1 MLGSCRLNNKS
12 MRNVRRT
19 DAYQAIA
26 IDLALLG
33 IISKEECEMLLDGGI
48 PSGIVLPDGSSKLTS
63 EKNLPPK
70 PDFIKVEPGDTEQ
83 PTIDVQSEPIIGVTV
98 SDGATTNEQPSVD
111 PVMPGDETQTP
122 EPETGDT
129 EQIPVLGGVTE
140 TDNTEQ
146 KPDVQPEPIIGV
158 TVMPGDET
166 QEPVNDEGRT
176 ESDN

>member
-19 DAYQAIA
+19 DAYQAVM

-70 PDFIKVEPGDTEQ
+70 PDFIKTEPVDTEQTPENGDTEQ
-83 PTIDVQSEPIIGVTV
+83 TPVLE
-98 SDGATTNEQPSVD
+98 GAT
-111 PVMPGDETQTP
+111 
-122 EPETGDT
+122 ETGNP
-129 EQIPVLGGVTE
+129 EQTLI
-140 TDNTEQ
+140 
-146 KPDVQPEPIIGV
+146 QPEPIIGV

-166 QEPVNDEGRT
+166 GDNEQTPVQPELILGVDETQEPVNDEGRT
-176 ESDN
+176 ESSN

>member
-63 EKNLPPK
+63 ENNLPPK
-70 PDFIKVEPGDTEQ
+70 PDFIQTEPVDTEPVVTGDTE
-83 PTIDVQSEPIIGVTV
+83 TGDTETGDTEPVVTGDTETSDTETGDKEPVVTGDTEPVLGVIV
-98 SDGATTNEQPSVD
+98 SDGATTDEQPSVD
-111 PVMPGDETQTP
+111 PVMPGDETQ
-122 EPETGDT
+122 
-129 EQIPVLGGVTE
+129 
-140 TDNTEQ
+140 
-146 KPDVQPEPIIGV
+146 
-158 TVMPGDET
+158 
-166 QEPVNDEGRT
+166 EPVDDEGRT
-176 ESDN
+176 EPNN